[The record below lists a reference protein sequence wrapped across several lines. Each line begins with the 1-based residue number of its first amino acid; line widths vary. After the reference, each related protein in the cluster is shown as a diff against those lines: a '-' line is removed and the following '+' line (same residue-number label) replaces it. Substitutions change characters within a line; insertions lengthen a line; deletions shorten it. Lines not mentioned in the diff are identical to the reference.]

1 MDSSDEEVSR
11 DPPRSTSYNSTED
24 VQSINVS
31 SREQSVSNSESRDHG
46 RSHVGSSMEEHRNM
60 MLASLLEDYY
70 RNRAVEFLNT
80 THASDGEI
88 FTRHSPEVQSLTQRL
103 FAQASRTL
111 SSTGLVSSVAT
122 SDISQNTR
130 RQYLSGLDSL
140 IGASQT
146 TSANV
151 LDPIHDLVIQ
161 SSQLSLLP
169 NPANDLQLTL
179 RLPPPRPSHYQSSFR
194 EISLLGKGGFGK
206 VYQCYNVL
214 DQKTYAVKKIFLSPK
229 LGKNF
234 SDGKHDELEHILREV
249 KALAMLDHPNIV
261 RYHATWFEEPQI
273 VSNVTDQR
281 GQNIRIN
288 SRPRQQLLLDSQPF
302 HQVSEESLLANSRLE
317 FEQSMSY
324 GIVFGEDTKS
334 ASNIEADDA
343 NQEAIP
349 SGRGWSENSITTSY
363 SEDESSLSGSN
374 PFTDGRSTHLERS
387 GSQGQR
393 RVVPNESVPVLYI
406 QMSMYPTTLAQY
418 ISPSSPSRQGA
429 ATADTRTSKHCFH
442 LVPSL
447 RLINSIHAGLQYIH
461 AQGLIHRD
469 IKPGNIFLSAP
480 SLEATDQGG
489 YCDLSCRTCSLLEKQ
504 DQDHGD
510 ADASSTQPATLPP
523 RWLNPRIGDFGLVAQ
538 LAHGKVPSSTSASAS
553 AESSSAAASASAS
566 TTHNNNSN
574 QEAPARTGNARVEA
588 AKTPSTRDKPVGTA
602 FYHPPPHPHNNS
614 SSSSSSSSSS
624 KIDIFALGVVL
635 VELLVRVGT
644 AMERADLLRGCQ
656 GAAPAE
662 AVAASLA
669 REGYGDEVVGEVLGL
684 VRGMLEPDPRKRW
697 EGSRVREVVGALL
710 GRCQKGAGGG
720 GGGMNE

>member
-11 DPPRSTSYNSTED
+11 DPPRSASYNSTED

-31 SREQSVSNSESRDHG
+31 SHEQSVSNSESRDHG
-46 RSHVGSSMEEHRNM
+46 RSHVGRSMEEHRNM

-261 RYHATWFEEPQI
+261 RYHATWFEEPQMVPNI
-273 VSNVTDQR
+273 AEQR

-288 SRPRQQLLLDSQPF
+288 SRPRQQLLLHSEPF

-334 ASNIEADDA
+334 ASNIEANDA

-442 LVPSL
+442 LVPTL

-504 DQDHGD
+504 DRDHGD
-510 ADASSTQPATLPP
+510 ADASSSTQPATLPP

-538 LAHGKVPSSTSASAS
+538 LAHGKVPSSASTSASAS
-553 AESSSAAASASAS
+553 AESSSSASTS
-566 TTHNNNSN
+566 TTHNNN
-574 QEAPARTGNARVEA
+574 PARTGNARADA
-588 AKTPSTRDKPVGTA
+588 AKSPSTRDNNKPIGTA
-602 FYHPPPHPHNNS
+602 FYHPPPHPHNNPS
-614 SSSSSSSSSS
+614 SSSSSE

-656 GAAPAE
+656 CQEAGP

-669 REGYGDEVVGEVLGL
+669 REGYGDEVVREVLAL

-697 EGSRVREVVGALL
+697 DGGRVREVVGGLL
-710 GRCQKGAGGG
+710 GRL
-720 GGGMNE
+720 

>member
-11 DPPRSTSYNSTED
+11 DPPGSTSNYSTED
-24 VQSINVS
+24 AQSINVS
-31 SREQSVSNSESRDHG
+31 SREQSVSNSEARDHG
-46 RSHVGSSMEEHRNM
+46 RSQVGSSMEEHRNM

-80 THASDGEI
+80 TNASDGEI
-88 FTRHSPEVQSLTQRL
+88 FTRHSPEVQSLTQQL

-122 SDISQNTR
+122 SDRSQNTR

-179 RLPPPRPSHYQSSFR
+179 RLPPPRPSHYQASFR

-229 LGKNF
+229 LGKNL
-234 SDGKHDELEHILREV
+234 SHGKHDELEHILREV

-273 VSNVTDQR
+273 VPNVTEQH

-288 SRPRQQLLLDSQPF
+288 SGPRQQLLLHSQPF
-302 HQVSEESLLANSRLE
+302 HQVSEDSLLVSSRLE
-317 FEQSMSY
+317 LEQSMSC

-334 ASNIEADDA
+334 ASNMGGNNT

-349 SGRGWSENSITTSY
+349 SGRGWSENSITASY
-363 SEDESSLSGSN
+363 SEEQSSLSGSN

-387 GSQGQR
+387 VSQGQH
-393 RVVPNESVPVLYI
+393 RVVPNESAPVLYI

-418 ISPSSPSRQGA
+418 IAPSSPSRQGTA
-429 ATADTRTSKHCFH
+429 ADSRTSKHCFH
-442 LVPSL
+442 LVPTL
-447 RLINSIHAGLQYIH
+447 RLLNSIHAGLQYIH

-489 YCDLSCRTCSLLEKQ
+489 YCDLSCRTCSQLERQ
-504 DQDHGD
+504 DQDQGETD
-510 ADASSTQPATLPP
+510 TSSTQPATLPP

-538 LAHGKVPSSTSASAS
+538 LAHGEVPS
-553 AESSSAAASASAS
+553 SASAS
-566 TTHNNNSN
+566 TESSSSSPA
-574 QEAPARTGNARVEA
+574 EASASTKHHTGETSAQTGNGSHARA
-588 AKTPSTRDKPVGTA
+588 DPPLSTSTRGKPVGTA
-602 FYHPPPHPHNNS
+602 FYHPPPHRHNS
-614 SSSSSSSSSS
+614 SSSE
-624 KIDIFALGVVL
+624 KIDTFALGVVL

-644 AMERADLLRGCQ
+644 AMERADLLQGCQ
-656 GAAPAE
+656 AGAAPTE

-669 REGYGDEVVGEVLGL
+669 REGYGDDVVSEVLGL
-684 VRGMLEPDPRKRW
+684 VRGMIEPDPRKRW
-697 EGSRVREVVGALL
+697 EGGRVREVVGGLL
-710 GRCQKGAGGG
+710 DRCEKGVGGRRKGE
-720 GGGMNE
+720 MSECVDE